1 MTVNIVPTGYHSV
14 VTTVPL
20 STWFVPEQPGYI
32 TGVVGIFPVYQNL
45 FMTAIPL
52 QILLQGDNLAGSVNA
67 DVGVFPKEGQVAL
80 DPTYFAAGLTVQ
92 TGDYKPIPQSD
103 LIANKTIRQG
113 LLDKNGQDPAFE
125 FAPST
130 QWRLGITLTSA
141 LDTQTAFSVKVW
153 LTLGDSGE
161 LKLTQTY
168 PYNYRVPIQ
177 Y

>member
-20 STWFVPEQPGYI
+20 STWFVPEQLGYQA
-32 TGVVGIFPVYQNL
+32 GVVGIFPVYQNL

-52 QILLQGDNLAGSVNA
+52 QIILQGDNLAGSVNA
-67 DVGVFPKEGQVAL
+67 DIGVFPKEGQTAI
-80 DPTYFAAGLTVQ
+80 DDDYFAAGLTIQ
-92 TGDYKPIPQSD
+92 TGEYGLVPQSD

-113 LLDKNGQDPAFE
+113 LLDKNGQDSAFE

-141 LDTQTAFSVKVW
+141 ADSQPAFSIKVW

>member
-1 MTVNIVPTGYHSV
+1 MKVNIVPTGYHSV

-20 STWFVPEQPGYI
+20 STWHVPAQSGYI
-32 TGVVGIFPVYQNL
+32 EGVVGIFPVYQNL

-52 QILLQGDNLAGSVNA
+52 QIIFQGDNPAGSVTA
-67 DVGVFPKEGQVAL
+67 DIGVFPKEGQVAL
-80 DPTYFAAGLTVQ
+80 DADYFAANVSVT
-92 TGDYKPIPQSD
+92 TGNYTPLPQSD
-103 LIANKTIRQG
+103 DIANKTIRQG
-113 LLDKNGQDPAFE
+113 LLDNNGQDPALE

-130 QWRLGITLTSA
+130 QWRLGVTLTSA
-141 LDTQTAFSVKVW
+141 ADSQAAFSIKVW